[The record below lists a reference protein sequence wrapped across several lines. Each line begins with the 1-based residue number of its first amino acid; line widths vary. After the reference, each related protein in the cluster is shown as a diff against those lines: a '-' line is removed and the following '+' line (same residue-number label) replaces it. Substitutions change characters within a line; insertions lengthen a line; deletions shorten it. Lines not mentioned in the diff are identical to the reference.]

1 MRILANENFPRDAV
15 EALRQQGHDVA
26 WVRTDAPGI
35 SDQVVLQRAQV
46 EDRIVVT
53 FDKDFG
59 ELAFRA
65 KLPASSG
72 IILFRIS
79 TVSPQQVARAA
90 VAALGSRTDWAGNF
104 SVVEDRRIRVTR
116 CPNNASHKLLMV

>member
-1 MRILANENFPRDAV
+1 MRILANENFPGDAV

-26 WVRTDAPGI
+26 WVRTDAPGS
-35 SDQVVLQRAQV
+35 SDQAVLQRAQA

-59 ELAFRA
+59 ELAFRV
-65 KLPASSG
+65 KLPASCG

-79 TVSPQQVARAA
+79 TASPQQVARAA
-90 VAALGSRTDWAGNF
+90 VAALESRTDWAGNF
-104 SVVEDRRIRVTR
+104 SVVEDRRIRVT
-116 CPNNASHKLLMV
+116 PLPK